1 MPTINKLPLLGTP
14 SGADQIPVYAPNS
27 GDARRMSI
35 TALTDY
41 MQGALDLPDNS
52 DEVSFLQAGTGAV
65 TRTVQSKLREIV
77 SVEDFGAVGDG
88 VTDDTAAIK
97 AAITYAQNKSS
108 TFIYWS
114 EFVIVHFGPGKNY
127 KVTGNNPLGMQ
138 RPDNTPVR
146 YGLDLRGAEILWYP
160 SSASDVLLDRM
171 ANVYGFYMVNGNVA
185 LYNQN
190 VVPENTF
197 LATKGA
203 SLTTRYWSNAYL
215 CNLFL
220 HGQNGKWDT
229 LFDIDGSTMTDQ
241 TNVVACTFMHWKTIF
256 KSTNNEAVSWN
267 FQGCNATTLL
277 AHETFKFLS
286 SNFSGDFIYEGSVIC
301 TNTGKFLEY
310 KSSVNNASVGNVI
323 IRARVEF
330 RQQTTIVDANNGDI
344 VFEGTNF
351 LAGAAPLTNIIAQL
365 DYCPNVTFRNCTVA
379 SNVTF
384 VARPESEINTFAVFR
399 RGTLTYDNCRISLY
413 RPTIKY
419 VDSAGATITYK
430 SVVDSGLIT
439 PMLNSVGTVFGY
451 TGMVGRC
458 PPRQNSYLQ
467 SKLITTYIDVDNI
480 GGAGYPYLIAAT
492 GTGFRLFQNMIIRS
506 IKWSSNAAAAGIYS
520 EYGILIDTETTP
532 NALLKWT
539 NSGSEYINYE
549 VIPSTKKGI
558 AYVSSDP
565 AALFKTIYPAALNVA
580 TGTWVKN
587 NQSLIGSLEITL
599 EPLWFRTQLPATDNT
614 IALV

>member
-1 MPTINKLPLLGTP
+1 MPQIINLSPIGEVLP
-14 SGADQIPVYAPNS
+14 
-27 GDARRMSI
+27 GDSLPIFDESNGDTRRMSVAQMQ
-35 TALTDY
+35 TY
-41 MQGALDLPDNS
+41 MQNNLNMPDNS
-52 DEVSFLQAGTGAV
+52 DEVNFLQAGTGAV
-65 TRTVQSKLREIV
+65 TRTVQAKLREIV

-171 ANVYGFYMVNGNVA
+171 ANVYGFYMVNGNIA
-185 LYNQN
+185 LFNDL
-190 VVPENTF
+190 VPANTF

-220 HGQNGKWDT
+220 HGQNGRWDT

-277 AHETFKFLS
+277 AHEAFKFLS

-344 VFEGTNF
+344 VFEGTNL
-351 LAGAAPLTNIIAQL
+351 LAGGAPATNITALL

-430 SVVDSGLIT
+430 SVVDNGLVT

-467 SKLITTYIDVDNI
+467 SKLITTYIDVDNT
-480 GGAGYPYLIAAT
+480 AGYPYLIAAT

-506 IKWSSNAAAAGIYS
+506 IKWSSNAVAAGTYS

-549 VIPSTKKGI
+549 AIPSTKKGI
-558 AYVSSDP
+558 AYVSSDST
-565 AALFKTIYPAALNVA
+565 ALFKTIYPAALNVA
-580 TGTWVKN
+580 TGTWVKAG
-587 NQSLIGSLEITL
+587 QSLIGSLEITL

>member
-1 MPTINKLPLLGTP
+1 MPTINKLPLLDTI
-14 SGADQIPVYAPNS
+14 SGGDQLPVYSPNA

-41 MQGALDLPDNS
+41 IEDN
-52 DEVSFLQAGTGAV
+52 VIVPNNAANITYYPAGTGA
-65 TRTVQSKLREIV
+65 TSRTVQAKLREIV

-88 VTDDTAAIK
+88 FTDDTAAIK
-97 AAITYAQNKSS
+97 AAITYAQNQSS

-114 EFVIVHFGPGKNY
+114 EFVIVSFSPGKNY
-127 KVTGNNPLGMQ
+127 KVTGDNPLGMQ

-171 ANVYGFYMVNGNVA
+171 ANVYGFYMVNGNISLLTETA
-185 LYNQN
+185 
-190 VVPENTF
+190 VPQNTF

-215 CNLFL
+215 CNLYI
-220 HGQNGKWDT
+220 HGQWGNWDT

-241 TNVVACTFMHWKTIF
+241 TNVIACTFFDWKTIF

-267 FQGCNATTLL
+267 FQGCNATTNM

-310 KSSVNNASVGNVI
+310 KSSVNNATVGNVI

-344 VFEGTNF
+344 VFEGTNL
-351 LAGAAPLTNIIAQL
+351 LASTAPATNITALL
-365 DYCPNVTFRNCTVA
+365 DYCPNVTFRNSTVS

-384 VARPESEINTFAVFR
+384 VARPESEINTFAAFR
-399 RGTLTYDNCRISLY
+399 RGTLTYENCRISLY
-413 RPTIKY
+413 RPTVKY
-419 VDSAGATITYK
+419 VDSTGATITYK
-430 SVVDSGLIT
+430 SVVDNGLVT
-439 PMLNSVGTVFGY
+439 PILNSVGTVFGY

-467 SKLITTYIDVDNI
+467 SKLITTYIDVDNT
-480 GGAGYPYLIAAT
+480 AGYPYLIAAT

-506 IKWSSNAAAAGIYS
+506 IKWSSNAVAAGTYS

-549 VIPSTKKGI
+549 AIPSTKKGI
-558 AYVSSDP
+558 AYVSSDST
-565 AALFKTIYPAALNVA
+565 ALFKTIYPAAFNVA
-580 TGTWVKN
+580 TGTWVKAG
-587 NQSLIGSLEITL
+587 QSLIGSLEITL